1 MATHGRLL
9 FLVFYVHYYSMDVV
23 GGWWWRGGCLCVAIE
38 QAENACE
45 IIGVYM
51 KSCDSAKEDE
61 CSASPTGLREPR
73 STT

>member
-1 MATHGRLL
+1 
-9 FLVFYVHYYSMDVV
+9 MDVV